1 MIQDERLVPAGR
13 GLDNSLADL
22 TQAKPFGKYDRY
34 SSPPAETNVR
44 EYLYVILKR
53 KWLILSLVL
62 VVTSLV
68 TIQAYRQPSI
78 YEGGT
83 TIRIE
88 SKPAPVLATGQVIIN
103 APADANFWGTQLK
116 LLQNQSLARQVV
128 LSLDLQKNPA
138 FLGGQAQSSV
148 FASLKRIFSRE
159 RVATPPAQN
168 PAADQTITAEEMKER
183 QLTPEE
189 SAALEPYED
198 AIVGGENIEPI
209 IGTSLVTIKYQHTD
223 PALAQRIANTLADVF
238 VQNNVERQGSTTTKA
253 EMALALEIAKYQ
265 DKTKKEQDER
275 FAFAKAKDLPLG
287 PESGPNIE
295 VVRDSTYSG
304 QLLQAENDRR
314 SALAAYQVIKDAPD
328 PFANPEVQKD
338 QLIIKLREKISDLK
352 DNRSPNKSGR
362 GRVGESPPTGPA
374 IHEGECRC
382 QGLRL

>member
-1 MIQDERLVPAGR
+1 MIQDERLVPDGR

-78 YEGGT
+78 YEGAT

-88 SKPAPVLATGQVIIN
+88 PRPAPVLSTGQVVIN
-103 APADANFWGTQLK
+103 APTDANFWGTQLK
-116 LLQNQSLARQVV
+116 LLQNPSLARQVV

-159 RVATPPAQN
+159 RVVTPPAQN
-168 PAADQTITAEEMKER
+168 PAVDQTIAGDEVKER

-198 AIVGGENIEPI
+198 AIIGGENVEPVM
-209 IGTSLVTIKYQHTD
+209 GTSLVTIKYQHTD
-223 PALAQRIANTLADVF
+223 PLLAQRVADTLA
-238 VQNNVERQGSTTTKA
+238 
-253 EMALALEIAKYQ
+253 
-265 DKTKKEQDER
+265 
-275 FAFAKAKDLPLG
+275 
-287 PESGPNIE
+287 E
-295 VVRDSTYSG
+295 V
-304 QLLQAENDRR
+304 
-314 SALAAYQVIKDAPD
+314 
-328 PFANPEVQKD
+328 
-338 QLIIKLREKISDLK
+338 
-352 DNRSPNKSGR
+352 
-362 GRVGESPPTGPA
+362 
-374 IHEGECRC
+374 
-382 QGLRL
+382 